1 VESGKIT
8 KLATSSQDKR
18 EYNVHPAD
26 SAAPDFH
33 IAQVNK
39 PKHHSGARDPFRFLT
54 QVILLDIRMQQT
66 Q

>member
-1 VESGKIT
+1 MEAGKIAE
-8 KLATSSQDKR
+8 LAASSQDKR
-18 EYNVHPAD
+18 ECNVHPAD
-26 SAAPDFH
+26 STAPDFQ

-54 QVILLDIRMQQT
+54 QVILLDIRMKQT